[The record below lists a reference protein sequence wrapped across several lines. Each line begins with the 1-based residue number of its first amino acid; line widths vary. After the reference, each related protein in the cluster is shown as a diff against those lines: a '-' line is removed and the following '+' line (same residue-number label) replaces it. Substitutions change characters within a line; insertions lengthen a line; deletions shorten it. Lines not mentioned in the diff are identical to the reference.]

1 MEDSGILYQIKS
13 CLRVYKEHCW
23 TIYEKVCKGYGYHKK
38 CFPVPKQRCK
48 QIPVK
53 VGIKVR
59 REWHSRQRDSSQQ
72 IFHPIFQIPKTKC
85 KSVPTKKC
93 TDAPV
98 YVPKKECKH
107 FPKTVCLKDPVQV
120 ERAMMTQFL
129 FPNPIFLI
137 SDCP

>member
-1 MEDSGILYQIKS
+1 MGMGMVTLARARLTMCTNKKNSGNECFLLDLSHQI
-13 CLRVYKEHCW
+13 
-23 TIYEKVCKGYGYHKK
+23 
-38 CFPVPKQRCK
+38 
-48 QIPVK
+48 
-53 VGIKVR
+53 
-59 REWHSRQRDSSQQ
+59 
-72 IFHPIFQIPKTKC
+72 HPIFQIPKTKC

-129 FPNPIFLI
+129 FPNPIFPI